1 MEIKKELWE
10 KISVSLFSDAVSLN
24 NFVKVL
30 HWTGFCVDP
39 ENGLSESQ
47 RDEFDVFWIVFSK
60 VLFSIEP

>member
-30 HWTGFCVDP
+30 LVSVVCVDP
-39 ENGLSESQ
+39 DNGEAESH